1 MPSAPGNGHGR
12 AADRPNPLTT
22 RMTFQLQVLGCG
34 DAFSSGGRLH
44 TCFLLNGETD
54 GGALSPTL
62 LDCGATSL
70 TAMKGRGVEPA
81 TIRTILITH
90 LHGDHFGGLPF
101 LLSDAHYRARRTTPL
116 TLAGPP
122 GLRERLA
129 KATEALYPGSS
140 RRERAFD
147 VEFLE
152 LHQHR
157 PAMVNGLRVTP
168 FEVVH
173 PSGAPS
179 HALRVEYGGRTL
191 AFSGDTEW
199 TDALVGAAAG
209 ADLFIC
215 ECNSYDRPIPN
226 HLNYRELLARRHL
239 FDCRRML
246 LTHLGD
252 DMVDRP
258 DLEIEAL
265 AEGRIYDI

>member
-1 MPSAPGNGHGR
+1 
-12 AADRPNPLTT
+12 
-22 RMTFQLQVLGCG
+22 MTFQLQVLGCG

-44 TCFLLNGETD
+44 TCFLLSGESS

-70 TAMKGRGVEPA
+70 AAMKARGIEPA
-81 TIRTILITH
+81 TIRTILLTH

-122 GLRERLA
+122 RLRERLRQ
-129 KATEALYPGSS
+129 ATEALYPGAS
-140 RRERAFD
+140 RRKLAF
-147 VEFLE
+147 ELEILE
-152 LHQHR
+152 LQER
-157 PAMVNGLRVTP
+157 RSDMVNGIRVTP

-179 HALRVEYGGRTL
+179 YALRVEYGGRTL

-199 TDALVGAAAG
+199 TDALVEAAAG

-252 DMVDRP
+252 DMVDRRG
-258 DLEIEAL
+258 LEIETL
-265 AEGRIYDI
+265 AEGRIYEI

>member
-1 MPSAPGNGHGR
+1 
-12 AADRPNPLTT
+12 
-22 RMTFQLQVLGCG
+22 MTFQLQVLGCG

-44 TCFLLNGETD
+44 TCFLLSGDAND
-54 GGALSPTL
+54 GALSPTL

-70 TAMKGRGVEPA
+70 AAMKDRGIEPA

-101 LLSDAHYRARRTTPL
+101 LLSDAHYRARRTEPL

-122 GLRERLA
+122 GLRERLRRA
-129 KATEALYPGSS
+129 AEALYPGSS
-140 RRERAFD
+140 RRELAFELEI
-147 VEFLE
+147 VE
-152 LHQHR
+152 LHER
-157 PAMVNGLRVTP
+157 ESVPVNGLRVTP

-179 HALRVEYGGRTL
+179 YALRVEYGGRTL

-199 TDALVGAAAG
+199 TEALVDAAGG

-226 HLNYRELLARRHL
+226 HLNYRELLARRRL
-239 FDCRRML
+239 LDCRRML
-246 LTHLGD
+246 LTHLGE
-252 DMVDRP
+252 DMVERR

-265 AEGRIYDI
+265 VEGRTYEV

>member
-1 MPSAPGNGHGR
+1 
-12 AADRPNPLTT
+12 
-22 RMTFQLQVLGCG
+22 MTFRLQVLGCG

-44 TCFLLNGETD
+44 TCFLLGGETGD
-54 GGALSPTL
+54 GPLPPAL

-70 TAMKGRGVEPA
+70 AAMKGRGIEPA
-81 TIRTILITH
+81 TVRTILITH

-101 LLSDAHYRARRTTPL
+101 LLSDAHYRARRTEPL

-122 GLRERLA
+122 TLADRLRQA
-129 KATEALYPGSS
+129 QEALYPSS
-140 RRERAFD
+140 TRREPAFE
-147 VEFLE
+147 VEIVE
-152 LHQHR
+152 LR
-157 PAMVNGLRVTP
+157 ERVPAEVNGLRVTP

-179 HALRVEYGGRTL
+179 HALRVEYGGRAL

-199 TDALVGAAAG
+199 TDALVDAAAG

-226 HLNYRELLARRHL
+226 HLNYRELLARRRL
-239 FDCRRML
+239 FDCGRML

-252 DMVDRP
+252 DMVARRG
-258 DLEIEAL
+258 LEIEAL
-265 AEGRIYDI
+265 EEGRIYDI

>member
-1 MPSAPGNGHGR
+1 
-12 AADRPNPLTT
+12 
-22 RMTFQLQVLGCG
+22 MTLQLQVLGCG

-44 TCFLLNGETD
+44 TCFLLRGET
-54 GGALSPTL
+54 GGGPLPPTL

-70 TAMKGRGVEPA
+70 AAMKGRGIEPA

-101 LLSDAHYRARRTTPL
+101 LLSDAHYRARRTAPL

-122 GLRERLA
+122 GLAKRLA
-129 KATEALYPGSS
+129 QAREALYPSSS
-140 RRERAFD
+140 RRDLAFELEI
-147 VEFLE
+147 VE
-152 LHQHR
+152 LHDRQ
-157 PAMVNGLRVTP
+157 PAEVGGLRVIP

-179 HALRVEYGGRTL
+179 YAFRIEYGGSVL

-199 TDALVGAAAG
+199 TGALVDAARG

-226 HLNYRELLARRHL
+226 HLNYRELLARRPL
-239 FDCRRML
+239 FDCGKLL
-246 LTHLGD
+246 LTHLGE
-252 DMVDRP
+252 DMLERR

-265 AEGRIYDI
+265 IEGRIYEV

>member
-1 MPSAPGNGHGR
+1 
-12 AADRPNPLTT
+12 
-22 RMTFQLQVLGCG
+22 MTLQLQVLGCG

-44 TCFLLNGETD
+44 TCFLLRGEA
-54 GGALSPTL
+54 GGIALPPTL

-70 TAMKGRGVEPA
+70 AAMKGRGIEPA

-101 LLSDAHYRARRTTPL
+101 LLSDAHYRARRTETL

-122 GLRERLA
+122 GLEKRLEQA
-129 KATEALYPGSS
+129 REALYPSS
-140 RRERAFD
+140 TRRDLAFELEI
-147 VEFLE
+147 VE
-152 LHQHR
+152 LHER
-157 PAMVNGLRVTP
+157 RSADVGDLRVTP

-179 HALRVEYGGRTL
+179 YALRIEYGGRVL

-199 TDALVGAAAG
+199 TDALVEAAAG

-226 HLNYRELLARRHL
+226 HLNYRELLARRDL
-239 FDCRRML
+239 LGCRRML

-252 DMVDRP
+252 DMIGRRDI
-258 DLEIEAL
+258 EIEPL
-265 AEGRIYDI
+265 AEGRSYEI

>member
-1 MPSAPGNGHGR
+1 
-12 AADRPNPLTT
+12 
-22 RMTFQLQVLGCG
+22 MTFQLQVLGCG

-44 TCFLLNGETD
+44 TCFLLRGET
-54 GGALSPTL
+54 GGDSLALTL

-70 TAMKGRGVEPA
+70 AAMKGRGIEPA

-90 LHGDHFGGLPF
+90 LHGDHFGGVPF

-122 GLRERLA
+122 GLRERLTQA
-129 KATEALYPGSS
+129 AEALYPGSS
-140 RRERAFD
+140 RREPAFE
-147 VEFLE
+147 VEFVE
-152 LHQHR
+152 LRERR
-157 PAMVNGLRVTP
+157 PAQVNGLRVTP

-179 HALRVEYGGRTL
+179 YALRVEYDDRIL

-199 TDALVGAAAG
+199 TEALAEAAAG

-215 ECNSYDRPIPN
+215 ECNSYDLPIPN

-239 FDCRRML
+239 LDCRRML
-246 LTHLGD
+246 LTHLGE
-252 DMVDRP
+252 DMIDRRG
-258 DLEIEAL
+258 LEIEAL
-265 AEGRIYDI
+265 VEGGIHDV

>member
-1 MPSAPGNGHGR
+1 
-12 AADRPNPLTT
+12 
-22 RMTFQLQVLGCG
+22 MTLQLQVLGCG

-44 TCFLLNGETD
+44 TCFLLRGEARD
-54 GGALSPTL
+54 GALPPTL

-70 TAMKGRGVEPA
+70 SAMKGRGIEPA

-101 LLSDAHYRARRTTPL
+101 LLSDAHYRARRTEPL

-122 GLRERLA
+122 GLAARLREA
-129 KATEALYPGSS
+129 QEALYAGSTT
-140 RRERAFD
+140 RGLAFELEI
-147 VEFLE
+147 VE
-152 LHQHR
+152 LHER
-157 PAMVNGLRVTP
+157 RSAEVNGLAVTA

-179 HALRVEYGGRTL
+179 YALRIEHAGRVL
-191 AFSGDTEW
+191 VFSGDTEW
-199 TDALVGAAAG
+199 TEVLVDATAG

-215 ECNSYDRPIPN
+215 ECNSYDRQIPN
-226 HLNYRELLARRHL
+226 HLNYRELLAQRRR
-239 FDCRRML
+239 FGCRRML

-252 DMVDRP
+252 DMLARD

-265 AEGRIYDI
+265 VEGRTYEV

>member
-1 MPSAPGNGHGR
+1 
-12 AADRPNPLTT
+12 
-22 RMTFQLQVLGCG
+22 MTLQLQVLGCG

-44 TCFLLNGETD
+44 TCFLLRGGT
-54 GGALSPTL
+54 GGAALPPTL

-70 TAMKGRGVEPA
+70 AAMKGRGIEPA

-101 LLSDAHYRARRTTPL
+101 LLSDAHYRAQRTEPL

-122 GLRERLA
+122 GLERRLGQA
-129 KATEALYPGSS
+129 REALYPSS
-140 RRERAFD
+140 TKRDLAFEIEIVELQERRSAD
-147 VEFLE
+147 VG
-152 LHQHR
+152 
-157 PAMVNGLRVTP
+157 GLRVTP

-179 HALRVEYGGRTL
+179 YALRIEYGGSVLT
-191 AFSGDTEW
+191 FSGDTEW
-199 TDALVGAAAG
+199 TEALVEAAAG

-226 HLNYRELLARRHL
+226 HLNYRELLARGPL
-239 FDCRRML
+239 FDCQRML
-246 LTHLGD
+246 LTHLGE
-252 DMVDRP
+252 DMVERR

-265 AEGRIYDI
+265 VEGRIYEV

>member
-1 MPSAPGNGHGR
+1 
-12 AADRPNPLTT
+12 
-22 RMTFQLQVLGCG
+22 MTLQLQVLGCG

-44 TCFLLNGETD
+44 TCFLLQGETED
-54 GGALSPTL
+54 GPLPPTL

-70 TAMKGRGVEPA
+70 SAMKGRGIEPA

-101 LLSDAHYRARRTTPL
+101 LLSDAHYRARRSEPL

-122 GLRERLA
+122 GLAKRLA
-129 KATEALYPGSS
+129 QVQEALYPSS
-140 RRERAFD
+140 TKRGLAFELKI
-147 VEFLE
+147 VE
-152 LHQHR
+152 LHERQ
-157 PAMVNGLRVTP
+157 PADIGRIRVTP

-173 PSGAPS
+173 PSGGPS
-179 HALRVEYGGRTL
+179 YALRIEYGGRVL

-199 TDALVGAAAG
+199 TEALVDAAAG

-226 HLNYRELLARRHL
+226 HLNYRELLAQRHR

-252 DMVDRP
+252 DMLTRD
-258 DLEIEAL
+258 DLEIEPL
-265 AEGRIYDI
+265 VEGHIYEV

>member
-1 MPSAPGNGHGR
+1 
-12 AADRPNPLTT
+12 
-22 RMTFQLQVLGCG
+22 MTFQLQVLGCG

-44 TCFLLNGETD
+44 TCFLLRGETD
-54 GGALSPTL
+54 EDSLAPTL

-70 TAMKGRGVEPA
+70 AAMKGRGIEPA

-101 LLSDAHYRARRTTPL
+101 LLSDAHYRARRAAPL

-122 GLRERLA
+122 GLRERLRQ
-129 KATEALYPGSS
+129 ATEALYPGSS

-152 LHQHR
+152 LHQR
-157 PAMVNGLRVTP
+157 SPATVNGLRVTP

-179 HALRVEYGGRTL
+179 YALRVEYAGRTL

-199 TDALVGAAAG
+199 TEALAEAAAG

-215 ECNSYDRPIPN
+215 ECNSYDRAIPN
-226 HLNYRELLARRHL
+226 HLNYRELLARRDL
-239 FDCRRML
+239 LDCRRML

-252 DMVDRP
+252 DMVDRR
-258 DLEIEAL
+258 DLEIEPL
-265 AEGRIYDI
+265 AEGRLYDI

>member
-1 MPSAPGNGHGR
+1 
-12 AADRPNPLTT
+12 
-22 RMTFQLQVLGCG
+22 MTFQLQVLGCG

-44 TCFLLNGETD
+44 TCFLLGGQTRA
-54 GGALSPTL
+54 GALSPTL

-70 TAMKGRGVEPA
+70 VAMKARGIEPA
-81 TIRTILITH
+81 SIRTILITH

-122 GLRERLA
+122 GLRERIRQA
-129 KATEALYPGSS
+129 AEALYPGSS
-140 RRERAFD
+140 RRELAFELEI
-147 VEFLE
+147 VE
-152 LHQHR
+152 LHER
-157 PAMVNGLRVTP
+157 ETVSVNGLRVTP

-179 HALRVEYGGRTL
+179 YALRVEYGGRTL

-199 TDALVGAAAG
+199 TEALAEAAAG

-215 ECNSYDRPIPN
+215 ECNSYDRQIPN
-226 HLNYRELLARRHL
+226 HLNYREILARRDL
-239 FDCRRML
+239 FNCARIL

-252 DMVDRP
+252 DMLERS
-258 DLEIEAL
+258 DLEIETAV
-265 AEGRIYDI
+265 EGRTYEV

>member
-1 MPSAPGNGHGR
+1 
-12 AADRPNPLTT
+12 
-22 RMTFQLQVLGCG
+22 MTLQLQVLGCG

-44 TCFLLNGETD
+44 TCFLLHGET
-54 GGALSPTL
+54 GGVALPPTL

-70 TAMKGRGVEPA
+70 AAMKGRGIEPA

-101 LLSDAHYRARRTTPL
+101 LLSDANYRARRTAPL

-122 GLRERLA
+122 SLAERLA
-129 KATEALYPGSS
+129 QAQEALYPSSSS
-140 RRERAFD
+140 RDLDFELEI
-147 VEFLE
+147 VE
-152 LHQHR
+152 LHERR
-157 PAMVNGLRVTP
+157 PADVGGLRVTP

-179 HALRVEYGGRTL
+179 YALRIEYGERVL

-199 TDALVGAAAG
+199 TEALVDAAAG

-226 HLNYRELLARRHL
+226 HVNYRELLARRRL
-239 FDCRRML
+239 LDCRRLL
-246 LTHLGD
+246 LTHLGE
-252 DMVDRP
+252 DMVERR

-265 AEGRIYDI
+265 VEGRTYEV

>member
-1 MPSAPGNGHGR
+1 MTDSGR
-12 AADRPNPLTT
+12 VTL
-22 RMTFQLQVLGCG
+22 QLQVLGCG

-44 TCFLLNGETD
+44 TCFLLQSGT
-54 GGALSPTL
+54 GAGALPPTL

-70 TAMKGRGVEPA
+70 AAMKGRAIEPA
-81 TIRTILITH
+81 TIRTILVTH

-101 LLSDAHYRARRTTPL
+101 LLADAHYRARRTEPL

-122 GLRERLA
+122 GLAERLRQA
-129 KATEALYPGSS
+129 REALYPSS
-140 RRERAFD
+140 STRRLAFELEIVELRERRTA
-147 VEFLE
+147 
-152 LHQHR
+152 
-157 PAMVNGLRVTP
+157 AVNGLQVTP

-179 HALRVEYGGRTL
+179 YALRIEYGGRVL

-199 TDALVGAAAG
+199 TEALVDAAAG

-226 HLNYRELLARRHL
+226 HLNYRELLARRGR

-252 DMVDRP
+252 DMLERR
-258 DLEIEAL
+258 DLEIEPL
-265 AEGRIYDI
+265 VEGNVYAV

>member
-1 MPSAPGNGHGR
+1 
-12 AADRPNPLTT
+12 
-22 RMTFQLQVLGCG
+22 MTFQLQVLGCG

-44 TCFLLNGETD
+44 TCFLLRGETD
-54 GGALSPTL
+54 DAPLPPTL

-70 TAMKGRGVEPA
+70 TAMKGRGIEPA

-101 LLSDAHYRARRTTPL
+101 LLSDAHYRARRTDPL

-122 GLRERLA
+122 GLAKRLA
-129 KATEALYPGSS
+129 QAQEALYPSS
-140 RRERAFD
+140 TRRGLAFELEI
-147 VEFLE
+147 VE
-152 LHQHR
+152 LHERR
-157 PAMVNGLRVTP
+157 PADIGRLRVTP

-179 HALRVEYGGRTL
+179 YALRIEYGGRVLT
-191 AFSGDTEW
+191 FSGDTEW
-199 TDALVGAAAG
+199 TEALVDAAAD

-226 HLNYRELLARRHL
+226 HLNYRELLARRSR
-239 FDCRRML
+239 FDGARML

-252 DMVDRP
+252 DMVNRSG
-258 DLEIEAL
+258 LEIETL
-265 AEGRIYDI
+265 VEGHIYDV

>member
-1 MPSAPGNGHGR
+1 
-12 AADRPNPLTT
+12 
-22 RMTFQLQVLGCG
+22 MTLQLQILGCG

-44 TCFLLNGETD
+44 TCFLLRGETCD
-54 GGALSPTL
+54 GALPPTL

-70 TAMKGRGVEPA
+70 SAMKGRGIEPS

-101 LLSDAHYRARRTTPL
+101 LLSDAHYRARRTEPL

-122 GLRERLA
+122 GLAARLRQ
-129 KATEALYPGSS
+129 TQEALYPSS
-140 RRERAFD
+140 TGRELAFELE
-147 VEFLE
+147 VVE
-152 LHQHR
+152 LHER
-157 PAMVNGLRVTP
+157 RSADVNGLVVTP

-179 HALRVEYGGRTL
+179 YALRIEFGDRVL

-199 TDALVGAAAG
+199 TEALVDAAAG

-226 HLNYRELLARRHL
+226 HLNYLELVAQRRRL
-239 FDCRRML
+239 DCRRML

-252 DMVDRP
+252 DMLARD

-265 AEGRIYDI
+265 VEGRTYEV

>member
-1 MPSAPGNGHGR
+1 
-12 AADRPNPLTT
+12 
-22 RMTFQLQVLGCG
+22 MTFQLQVLGCG

-44 TCFLLNGETD
+44 TCFLLGGQTSA
-54 GGALSPTL
+54 GALSPTL

-70 TAMKGRGVEPA
+70 VAMKARGIEPA
-81 TIRTILITH
+81 SIRTILITH

-122 GLRERLA
+122 GLRERIRQA
-129 KATEALYPGSS
+129 AEALYPGSS
-140 RRERAFD
+140 RRELAFELEI
-147 VEFLE
+147 VE
-152 LHQHR
+152 LHER
-157 PAMVNGLRVTP
+157 ETVSVNGLRVTA

-179 HALRVEYGGRTL
+179 YALRVEYGGRTL
-191 AFSGDTEW
+191 TFSGDTEW
-199 TDALVGAAAG
+199 TDALIDAAAG

-239 FDCRRML
+239 LDCGRML
-246 LTHLGD
+246 LTHLGE
-252 DMVDRP
+252 DMVGRS
-258 DLEIEAL
+258 DLEMEA
-265 AEGRIYDI
+265 AVEGRTYEV

>member
-1 MPSAPGNGHGR
+1 
-12 AADRPNPLTT
+12 
-22 RMTFQLQVLGCG
+22 MTLQLQILGCG

-44 TCFLLNGETD
+44 TCFLLRGETCD
-54 GGALSPTL
+54 GALPPTL

-70 TAMKGRGVEPA
+70 SAMKGRGIEPS

-101 LLSDAHYRARRTTPL
+101 LLSDAHYRARRTEPL

-122 GLRERLA
+122 GLAARLRQA
-129 KATEALYPGSS
+129 QEALYPSS
-140 RRERAFD
+140 TGRELAFELE
-147 VEFLE
+147 VVE
-152 LHQHR
+152 LHER
-157 PAMVNGLRVTP
+157 RSADVNGLVVTP

-179 HALRVEYGGRTL
+179 YALRIEYGNRVL

-199 TDALVGAAAG
+199 TEALVDAAAG

-226 HLNYRELLARRHL
+226 HLNYLELVAQRHRL
-239 FDCRRML
+239 DCRRML

-252 DMVDRP
+252 DMLARD

-265 AEGRIYDI
+265 VEGRTYEV